1 MHWLSLCCLVVSRSP
16 HSCFQNILE
25 PSQAKT
31 HLDELLLIRLSLIVA
46 AILALV
52 RMKLQRQLLVCLLD
66 FFAAG
71 ALPQTEHGVV
81 VSLLLSLSLSTTA
94 LLLSPSAVL
103 GARALE
109 EQEED
114 QRRGQHRRTPLRCCH
129 GGLLAVVRIIMTTI
143 AGEATWNLPCVRDRT
158 GTYWVAAVSKKA
170 ACTPGHEECR
180 IMYT

>member
-1 MHWLSLCCLVVSRSP
+1 MKMRFRIRALAFTLLSCCLSFTSFMLSEYSGTVT
-16 HSCFQNILE
+16 
-25 PSQAKT
+25 AKT

-114 QRRGQHRRTPLRCCH
+114 QRRGQHRRTPLHCCH
-129 GGLLAVVRIIMTTI
+129 GGLLAVIVRIIMTTI
-143 AGEATWNLPCVRDRT
+143 AGEATWNLEPVVRT
-158 GTYWVAAVSKKA
+158 
-170 ACTPGHEECR
+170 
-180 IMYT
+180 